1 MVKPAPLSLCGRDLP
16 WVRTASHL
24 GHELHE
30 SGNMEHDAS
39 VKKAIF
45 ISQSVDVRQT
55 FHFAS
60 PVEVI
65 SALKVYCSS
74 FYGCMLWD
82 LGGDGAAQIYNA
94 WSTAVKLSWHVP
106 RATRTYL
113 VQKVLSSGITS
124 AKVDILA
131 RYANFFRGLRKSP
144 SPEVAVMAN
153 IAGRDIRSTTGRNM
167 KLLEEA
173 SGMDP
178 WIFDS
183 SRLKVELAIRET
195 VEVPEQDRWRV
206 KYLDKLMKEK
216 QENHYMGEVEQVKK
230 LSDLIDSLCI
240 N

>member
-1 MVKPAPLSLCGRDLP
+1 MV
-16 WVRTASHL
+16 
-24 GHELHE
+24 
-30 SGNMEHDAS
+30 
-39 VKKAIF
+39 
-45 ISQSVDVRQT
+45 
-55 FHFAS
+55 
-60 PVEVI
+60 
-65 SALKVYCSS
+65 
-74 FYGCMLWD
+74 
-82 LGGDGAAQIYNA
+82 
-94 WSTAVKLSWHVP
+94 
-106 RATRTYL
+106 
-113 VQKVLSSGITS
+113 
-124 AKVDILA
+124 
-131 RYANFFRGLRKSP
+131 
-144 SPEVAVMAN
+144 N

-195 VEVPEQDRWRV
+195 VEVPEPDRWRV